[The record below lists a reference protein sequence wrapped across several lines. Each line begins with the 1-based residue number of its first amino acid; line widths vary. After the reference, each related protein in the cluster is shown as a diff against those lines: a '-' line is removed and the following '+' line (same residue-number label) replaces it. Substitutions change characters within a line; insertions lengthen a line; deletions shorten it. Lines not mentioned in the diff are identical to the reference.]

1 MDILRVF
8 ARVLA
13 SNGFRLCILG
23 LAVISTLLAVFGS
36 AAAVKGSLDKSGVYD
51 KLPDMLLSEASNQQA
66 GNIDAQ
72 AALKR
77 PEVIAAA
84 KSVFN
89 ATYLRSTANNVI
101 DGTYHW
107 LDGTSKEPD
116 FTINLQP
123 AINDFKNQ
131 VADAGV
137 NRLKSLPPCT
147 AAQLQGMNMADS
159 GDINLFTTAC
169 LPPGTN
175 LETVRQQAIDH
186 IFGGSKSADTSG
198 DSGPFGNG
206 KDQTFSTAS
215 LPKDDQ
221 GRTVFGKAKFAP
233 QAYQELHLGP
243 WVLAGLAALC
253 GAAVV
258 FLFPT
263 RRRGLR
269 SLARS
274 LVGIG
279 ILLTAISIL
288 ANFLFTKLVNSPSVS
303 HSASAPTPLI
313 LDVVH
318 VFEASLSRHLLWFG
332 AAFLSVGV
340 ISLIALR
347 MTQPKPAESVSAGG
361 NDAVEDKPH
370 RAENPPKK
378 VVTAPSLA
386 PLKGKLS
393 AVPVAEHTPDKTIAR
408 KND

>member
-107 LDGTSKEPD
+107 LDGTSKEPA

-175 LETVRQQAIDH
+175 LETVRQQAIEN
-186 IFGGSKSADTSG
+186 I
-198 DSGPFGNG
+198 
-206 KDQTFSTAS
+206 
-215 LPKDDQ
+215 
-221 GRTVFGKAKFAP
+221 FGKAKFAP

-303 HSASAPTPLI
+303 HTASAPTPLI

-318 VFEASLSRHLLWFG
+318 VFEASLSKHLLWFG

-378 VVTAPSLA
+378 VVAAPLLT